1 MIVLRVSSG
10 LCLWCLVCS
19 TVFCFAQESNETI
32 FSGPQSGEVIPALTV
47 ELLSGENRG
56 ATLDLTSH
64 IDDRPSVLIFI
75 HQLTRP
81 GFGLMRT
88 VGDFA
93 SKRPI
98 TSGQSA
104 QNDASSEPSDET
116 DKNAD
121 SESTSRKEKTMPV
134 GVVFLSEDKTE
145 TIQWAS
151 NVQRLFSDGVIYAV
165 SPDGIAGPGA
175 FGLNRNVTMT
185 VLVCDKGK
193 VVSNFALLQPQLQAD
208 GPAMIDAIVKVSGGG
223 EVPSLE
229 SILQANRGMM
239 RQRPQA
245 QREGN
250 PREGSSRDSGRRG
263 AERDPK
269 VGGRDN
275 PEKMRGTTEE
285 AGEGTPSRTRGNA
298 DPQLVRLV
306 RGLISKS
313 LTDEEVSSTATR
325 IERYLEIHP
334 EGKGE
339 LISMVNRIMDSGRLE
354 NYGTP
359 AAQKV
364 LRDWQQ
370 EYRAATTKANQKPK
384 DRE

>member
-1 MIVLRVSSG
+1 
-10 LCLWCLVCS
+10 
-19 TVFCFAQESNETI
+19 
-32 FSGPQSGEVIPALTV
+32 
-47 ELLSGENRG
+47 
-56 ATLDLTSH
+56 
-64 IDDRPSVLIFI
+64 
-75 HQLTRP
+75 
-81 GFGLMRT
+81 
-88 VGDFA
+88 
-93 SKRPI
+93 
-98 TSGQSA
+98 
-104 QNDASSEPSDET
+104 
-116 DKNAD
+116 
-121 SESTSRKEKTMPV
+121 MPV

-250 PREGSSRDSGRRG
+250 PRDGSSRDSGRSG
-263 AERDPK
+263 AERDSK

-275 PEKMRGTTEE
+275 PEKMRETTEE

-298 DPQLVRLV
+298 DL
-306 RGLISKS
+306 SWF
-313 LTDEEVSSTATR
+313 DWF
-325 IERYLEIHP
+325 
-334 EGKGE
+334 
-339 LISMVNRIMDSGRLE
+339 
-354 NYGTP
+354 
-359 AAQKV
+359 AA
-364 LRDWQQ
+364 
-370 EYRAATTKANQKPK
+370 
-384 DRE
+384 